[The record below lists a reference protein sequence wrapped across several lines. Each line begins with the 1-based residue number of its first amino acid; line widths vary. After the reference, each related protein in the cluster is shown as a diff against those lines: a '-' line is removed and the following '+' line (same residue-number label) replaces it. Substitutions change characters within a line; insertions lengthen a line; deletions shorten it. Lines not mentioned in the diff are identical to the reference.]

1 MSPIL
6 KKYEKDASDDKYA
19 FYFDKLVQ
27 QIIFGD
33 FPDINDGKITLCLS
47 MENRDDMLEFIR
59 KYIYQCLIK
68 SLEKECERLASDRV
82 FDYLTS
88 NKEYQVGYEVE
99 HNEILDE
106 HILYDIMKETW
117 VGKLAYTMSRL
128 NEQLE
133 VKQEKWRWTCLSYY
147 FSDRIV

>member
-1 MSPIL
+1 M
-6 KKYEKDASDDKYA
+6 
-19 FYFDKLVQ
+19 
-27 QIIFGD
+27 
-33 FPDINDGKITLCLS
+33 
-47 MENRDDMLEFIR
+47 
-59 KYIYQCLIK
+59 IK